1 MSHPSLIFGAASFGM
16 DFSTKESVQDALEVL
31 KELNISQIDT
41 AGRYPPTNHGRSEEL
56 LGRVGATSQGFSIST
71 KILATK
77 LGYGSG
83 ELEASAIKKSLDTS
97 FKRLGVD
104 QVDILYCHQPDPTT
118 PLKDQAEVLNNHF
131 KNGSFKRL
139 GVSNFPPKLLQDF
152 IQVCEENGFVKPSV
166 YQGDYNLITRG
177 MEKELLPI
185 FRANSM
191 SFFAFRQVACLLPIR
206 PTTNQNHIR
215 ALAAGFLTG
224 NYSAGKSNG
233 TRFSD
238 DHPLGK
244 AFQNLYGAPKL
255 QQAMKDL
262 ENNLAPL
269 GISGREASLRWI
281 YHHSK
286 LGDGDGII
294 LGASK
299 ISQIRE
305 NVESI
310 SVGPLSEEVV
320 QKIEGIW
327 DLLAED
333 RGGIL

>member
-1 MSHPSLIFGAASFGM
+1 MGHPSLIFGAASIGM
-16 DFSTKESVQDALEVL
+16 DFNTKESVQHALE
-31 KELNISQIDT
+31 IDT
-41 AGRYPPTNHGRSEEL
+41 TRRYPPTNHGKSEGL
-56 LGRVGATSQGFSIST
+56 LEEGGVASQGFSIST

-83 ELEASAIKKSLDTS
+83 ELEASAIHKSLDTS

-104 QVDILYCHQPDPTT
+104 QVDILYFHQPDPTT
-118 PLKDQAEVLNNHF
+118 PLKEQTEALNNHF
-131 KNGSFKRL
+131 KKGSFKSELLIPCLNPPSPDINQTKLR
-139 GVSNFPPKLLQDF
+139 VSNFPPKLLQEF

-177 MEKELLPI
+177 TEKELLPI
-185 FRANSM
+185 LRAHPM
-191 SFFAFRQVACLLPIR
+191 SFFAFI
-206 PTTNQNHIR
+206 

-244 AFQNLYGAPKL
+244 ALQNLYGAPKL

-262 ENNLAPL
+262 ENNLTPL

-281 YHHSK
+281 YYHSK

-294 LGASK
+294 LRASK
-299 ISQIRE
+299 ISQISR
-305 NVESI
+305 NVKSI
-310 SVGPLSEEVV
+310 SAGPLSEEVV
-320 QKIEGIW
+320 QNIEGIW

-333 RGGIL
+333 RGEIF

>member
-1 MSHPSLIFGAASFGM
+1 MSHPSLIFGAASIGM

-41 AGRYPPTNHGRSEEL
+41 AGRYPPTNHERSEEL
-56 LGRVGATSQGFSIST
+56 LGEVGAASQGFSIGT
-71 KILATK
+71 KILATN

-83 ELEASAIKKSLDTS
+83 ELEASAIQKSLDTS

-104 QVDILYCHQPDPTT
+104 QIDILYCHQPDPTT
-118 PLKDQAEVLNNHF
+118 PLKEQAEALDNHF
-131 KNGSFKRL
+131 KKGSFKR
-139 GVSNFPPKLLQDF
+139 VSSLYHAQIHKVQVLITQSSESPIFPPNYSRIYPGMRGKRLRETVCTSRRLQSHNSRHG
-152 IQVCEENGFVKPSV
+152 ENITTYSPSPFDV
-166 YQGDYNLITRG
+166 
-177 MEKELLPI
+177 
-185 FRANSM
+185 
-191 SFFAFRQVACLLPIR
+191 FFAF
-206 PTTNQNHIR
+206 R

-255 QQAMKDL
+255 QEAMEDL
-262 ENNLAPL
+262 ENTLAPL
-269 GISGREASLRWI
+269 DISGREASLRWI
-281 YHHSK
+281 YYHSK

-294 LGASK
+294 LDASK

-305 NVESI
+305 NVKSI
-310 SVGPLSEEVV
+310 STGPLSEEVV
-320 QKIEGIW
+320 QKIEGI
-327 DLLAED
+327 
-333 RGGIL
+333 

>member
-1 MSHPSLIFGAASFGM
+1 MGHPSLIFGAASIGM
-16 DFSTKESVQDALEVL
+16 DFSTKKSVQNALEVL
-31 KELNISQIDT
+31 KELKISQIDT

-56 LGRVGATSQGFSIST
+56 LGEVGAASQGFLIST

-83 ELEASAIKKSLDTS
+83 ELEASAIRKSLDTS

-118 PLKDQAEVLNNHF
+118 PLKEQAEALNNHF
-131 KNGSFKRL
+131 KNGSFKR
-139 GVSNFPPKLLQDF
+139 
-152 IQVCEENGFVKPSV
+152 
-166 YQGDYNLITRG
+166 
-177 MEKELLPI
+177 
-185 FRANSM
+185 M
-191 SFFAFRQVACLLPIR
+191 SSS
-206 PTTNQNHIR
+206 

-224 NYSAGKSNG
+224 NYSAGKSDG

-238 DHPLGK
+238 NHPLGK

-255 QQAMKDL
+255 QQAMKNL
-262 ENNLAPL
+262 ESTLAPL

-281 YHHSK
+281 YYHSK

-305 NVESI
+305 NVQSI
-310 SVGPLSEEVV
+310 SAGPLSEEVV

-327 DLLAED
+327 DLLAGD

>member
-1 MSHPSLIFGAASFGM
+1 MRRKRFRETVCVSRRLQSHNSRHGERTTP
-16 DFSTKESVQDALEVL
+16 
-31 KELNISQIDT
+31 
-41 AGRYPPTNHGRSEEL
+41 YPPS
-56 LGRVGATSQGFSIST
+56 
-71 KILATK
+71 
-77 LGYGSG
+77 
-83 ELEASAIKKSLDTS
+83 
-97 FKRLGVD
+97 
-104 QVDILYCHQPDPTT
+104 
-118 PLKDQAEVLNNHF
+118 PLNVFLC
-131 KNGSFKRL
+131 
-139 GVSNFPPKLLQDF
+139 
-152 IQVCEENGFVKPSV
+152 IQVRLRTLHIWSTINK
-166 YQGDYNLITRG
+166 T
-177 MEKELLPI
+177 
-185 FRANSM
+185 
-191 SFFAFRQVACLLPIR
+191 
-206 PTTNQNHIR
+206 HIR

-244 AFQNLYGAPKL
+244 AFQTLYGAPKL
-255 QQAMKDL
+255 QEAMKDL
-262 ENNLAPL
+262 ENALAPL

-299 ISQIRE
+299 MSQIRE
-305 NVESI
+305 NVKSI
-310 SVGPLSEEVV
+310 SAGPLSEEVV

>member
-1 MSHPSLIFGAASFGM
+1 MGHPSLIFGAASIGM
-16 DFSTKESVQDALEVL
+16 DFSTQESVQDALKVL

-56 LGRVGATSQGFSIST
+56 LGEVGAVSQGFSIST
-71 KILATK
+71 KILATQ

-104 QVDILYCHQPDPTT
+104 Q
-118 PLKDQAEVLNNHF
+118 
-131 KNGSFKRL
+131 L
-139 GVSNFPPKLLQDF
+139 GVSNFPPKLLQEF
-152 IQVCEENGFVKPSV
+152 IQVCEENDFVKPSA

-185 FRANSM
+185 LRAHSM
-191 SFFAFRQVACLLPIR
+191 SFFAF
-206 PTTNQNHIR
+206 R

-244 AFQNLYGAPKL
+244 AFQTLYGAPKL
-255 QQAMKDL
+255 QEAMKDL
-262 ENNLAPL
+262 ENALAPL

-299 ISQIRE
+299 MSQIRE
-305 NVESI
+305 NVKSI
-310 SVGPLSEEVV
+310 SAGPLSEEVV

>member
-1 MSHPSLIFGAASFGM
+1 MGHPSLIFGAASIGM

-41 AGRYPPTNHGRSEEL
+41 AG
-56 LGRVGATSQGFSIST
+56 ST

-83 ELEASAIKKSLDTS
+83 VFLS
-97 FKRLGVD
+97 RLLRLNGID
-104 QVDILYCHQPDPTT
+104 MFYRKVDILYFHQPDPTT
-118 PLKDQAEVLNNHF
+118 PLKEQAAALNDHF
-131 KNGSFKRL
+131 KKGSFKRL
-139 GVSNFPPKLLQDF
+139 LREL
-152 IQVCEENGFVKPSV
+152 IQFCEENGFVKPSV

-185 FRANSM
+185 LRAHSM
-191 SFFAFRQVACLLPIR
+191 SFFAF
-206 PTTNQNHIR
+206 R

-224 NYSAGKSNG
+224 NYSAGKSDG

-262 ENNLAPL
+262 ENILAPL

-281 YHHSK
+281 YYHSR

-305 NVESI
+305 NVKSI
-310 SVGPLSEEVV
+310 SAGPLSEEEV

>member
-1 MSHPSLIFGAASFGM
+1 MGHPSLIFGAASIGM
-16 DFSTKESVQDALEVL
+16 DFSTKESVQDALDVL

-56 LGRVGATSQGFSIST
+56 LGEVGAASQGFFIST
-71 KILATK
+71 NILATK

-83 ELEASAIKKSLDTS
+83 ELEASAIEKSLDTS
-97 FKRLGVD
+97 FESLGVD

-118 PLKDQAEVLNNHF
+118 PLKEQAEALNDHF
-131 KNGSFKRL
+131 REGSFKRIL
-139 GVSNFPPKLLQDF
+139 ISQSLESPISPPKLLQEF
-152 IQVCEENGFVKPSV
+152 IQVCEENNFVKPSV

-185 FRANSM
+185 LGANSM
-191 SFFAFRQVACLLPIR
+191 SFFAF
-206 PTTNQNHIR
+206 R

-244 AFQNLYGAPKL
+244 AFQNLYAAPKL
-255 QQAMKDL
+255 QEAIKDL
-262 ENNLAPL
+262 ENTLAPL
-269 GISGREASLRWI
+269 DISGREASLRWI
-281 YHHSK
+281 YYHSK
-286 LGDGDGII
+286 LGNGDGII

-305 NVESI
+305 NIKSI
-310 SVGPLSEEVV
+310 SAGPLSEQVV
-320 QKIEGIW
+320 QKIEGTW

-333 RGGIL
+333 RRGIL

>member
-1 MSHPSLIFGAASFGM
+1 MGHPSLIFGAASIGM
-16 DFSTKESVQDALEVL
+16 DFSTQESVQDALEVL

-56 LGRVGATSQGFSIST
+56 LGEVGAASQGFSIST
-71 KILATK
+71 KILATQ

-104 QVDILYCHQPDPTT
+104 Q
-118 PLKDQAEVLNNHF
+118 
-131 KNGSFKRL
+131 L
-139 GVSNFPPKLLQDF
+139 GVSNFPPKLLQEF
-152 IQVCEENGFVKPSV
+152 IQVCEENDFVKPSA

-185 FRANSM
+185 LRAHSM
-191 SFFAFRQVACLLPIR
+191 SFFAF
-206 PTTNQNHIR
+206 R

-244 AFQNLYGAPKL
+244 AFQTLYGAPKL
-255 QQAMKDL
+255 QEAMKDL
-262 ENNLAPL
+262 ENALAPL

-299 ISQIRE
+299 MSQIRE
-305 NVESI
+305 NVKSI
-310 SVGPLSEEVV
+310 SAGPLSEEVV

>member
-1 MSHPSLIFGAASFGM
+1 MGHPSLIFGAASIGM
-16 DFSTKESVQDALEVL
+16 DFSTQESVQDALKVL

-56 LGRVGATSQGFSIST
+56 LGEVGAVSQGFSIST
-71 KILATK
+71 KILAIQ

-104 QVDILYCHQPDPTT
+104 Q
-118 PLKDQAEVLNNHF
+118 
-131 KNGSFKRL
+131 L
-139 GVSNFPPKLLQDF
+139 GVSNFPPKLLQEF
-152 IQVCEENGFVKPSV
+152 IQVCEENDFVKPSA

-185 FRANSM
+185 LRAHSM
-191 SFFAFRQVACLLPIR
+191 SFFAF
-206 PTTNQNHIR
+206 R

-238 DHPLGK
+238 DHPLVK
-244 AFQNLYGAPKL
+244 AFQTLYGAPKL
-255 QQAMKDL
+255 QEAMKDL
-262 ENNLAPL
+262 ENALAPL

-299 ISQIRE
+299 MSQIRE
-305 NVESI
+305 NVKSI
-310 SVGPLSEEVV
+310 SAGPLSEEVV

>member
-1 MSHPSLIFGAASFGM
+1 MGHLSLIFGAASIGM
-16 DFSTKESVQDALEVL
+16 DFSAQESVQDALEVL
-31 KELNISQIDT
+31 KELNISHIDT

-56 LGRVGATSQGFSIST
+56 HLKAFLS
-71 KILATK
+71 

-104 QVDILYCHQPDPTT
+104 QPDPTT
-118 PLKDQAEVLNNHF
+118 PLKEQAAVLNDYF
-131 KNGSFKRL
+131 KKGSFKRL
-139 GVSNFPPKLLQDF
+139 GVSNFSPKLLQEF
-152 IQVCEENGFVKPSV
+152 IQVCEENDFVKPSV
-166 YQGDYNLITRG
+166 YQGDYNLITRR

-185 FRANSM
+185 LRVHSI
-191 SFFAFRQVACLLPIR
+191 SFFAFR
-206 PTTNQNHIR
+206 T
-215 ALAAGFLTG
+215 LAAGFLTG

-255 QQAMKDL
+255 QEAMKDL

-269 GISGREASLRWI
+269 SISGREASLRWI
-281 YHHSK
+281 YYHSK

-305 NVESI
+305 NVKSI
-310 SVGPLSEEVV
+310 SAGPLSREVV

-327 DLLAED
+327 DLLAEE
-333 RGGIL
+333 RGGSL

>member
-1 MSHPSLIFGAASFGM
+1 MSRPSLIFGAVSIGM
-16 DFSTKESVQDALEVL
+16 DFSTKELVQDAIEVL
-31 KELNISQIDT
+31 KALNISHIDT
-41 AGRYPPTNHGRSEEL
+41 AGIYPPTNHGRSEEL
-56 LGRVGATSQGFSIST
+56 LGEVGAASQGFSIGT

-83 ELEASAIKKSLDTS
+83 ELEASAIRKSLDTS
-97 FKRLGVD
+97 FNRLGVD
-104 QVDILYCHQPDPTT
+104 QVDILYCHQPDPAT
-118 PLKDQAEVLNNHF
+118 PLREQAAALNDHF
-131 KNGSFKRL
+131 EKGSFKRL
-139 GVSNFPPKLLQDF
+139 GVSNFAPKLFQEF

-185 FRANSM
+185 LRVQSM
-191 SFFAFRQVACLLPIR
+191 SFFAF
-206 PTTNQNHIR
+206 R

-224 NYSAGKSNG
+224 NFSAGKSDG

-244 AFQNLYGAPKL
+244 AFQNLCGAPKL
-255 QQAMKDL
+255 QQAMKNL
-262 ENNLAPL
+262 ENILAPL

-299 ISQIRE
+299 ISQIRV
-305 NVESI
+305 NVASI
-310 SVGPLSEEVV
+310 SAGPLS
-320 QKIEGIW
+320 
-327 DLLAED
+327 
-333 RGGIL
+333 

>member
-1 MSHPSLIFGAASFGM
+1 MGHPSLIFGAASIGM
-16 DFSTKESVQDALEVL
+16 DFSTQESVQDALKVL

-56 LGRVGATSQGFSIST
+56 LGEVGAVSQGFSIST
-71 KILATK
+71 KILATQ

-104 QVDILYCHQPDPTT
+104 Q
-118 PLKDQAEVLNNHF
+118 
-131 KNGSFKRL
+131 L
-139 GVSNFPPKLLQDF
+139 GVSNFPPKLLQEF
-152 IQVCEENGFVKPSV
+152 IQVCEENDFVKPSA

-185 FRANSM
+185 LRAHSM
-191 SFFAFRQVACLLPIR
+191 SFFAF
-206 PTTNQNHIR
+206 R

-238 DHPLGK
+238 DHPLVK
-244 AFQNLYGAPKL
+244 AFQTLYGAPKL
-255 QQAMKDL
+255 QEAMKDL
-262 ENNLAPL
+262 ENALAPL

-299 ISQIRE
+299 MSQIRE
-305 NVESI
+305 NVKII
-310 SVGPLSEEVV
+310 SAGPLSEEVV

>member
-1 MSHPSLIFGAASFGM
+1 MGHPSLIFGAASIGM
-16 DFSTKESVQDALEVL
+16 DFSTKKSVQNALEVL
-31 KELNISQIDT
+31 KELKISQIDT
-41 AGRYPPTNHGRSEEL
+41 AGRYPPTHHGRSEEL
-56 LGRVGATSQGFSIST
+56 LGEVGAASQGFLIST

-83 ELEASAIKKSLDTS
+83 ELEASAIRKSLDTS
-97 FKRLGVD
+97 FKGLGVD
-104 QVDILYCHQPDPTT
+104 QVDILYCHQPDPAT
-118 PLKDQAEVLNNHF
+118 PLKEQAEALDNHF
-131 KNGSFKRL
+131 KKGSFKRL
-139 GVSNFPPKLLQDF
+139 GVSNFPLTLLQEF
-152 IQVCEENGFVKPSV
+152 IQVCEENCFVKPSV

-185 FRANSM
+185 LRAHSM
-191 SFFAFRQVACLLPIR
+191 SFFAF
-206 PTTNQNHIR
+206 R

-224 NYSAGKSNG
+224 NYSAGKSDG

-238 DHPLGK
+238 NHPLGK

-255 QQAMKDL
+255 QQAMKNL
-262 ENNLAPL
+262 ENTLAPL

-281 YHHSK
+281 YCHSK

-305 NVESI
+305 NVQSI
-310 SVGPLSEEVV
+310 SAGPLSEEVV

-327 DLLAED
+327 DLLAGD